1 MLTSAEPENFQSQST
16 SLAFLSERPKMQLV
30 RLIFWLTVVVAGFL
44 QAWAARFY
52 ISPDG
57 NSYLDVATAYLKG
70 DWQAAINAYWS
81 PMFSWLLASCLWL
94 LRINSYWESTLE
106 HLVNW
111 FGLIAAAL
119 CFEFFFRGFLQ
130 SRQDPPSAA
139 QKDADL
145 SQVEWWMLGYGIF
158 LSTSLLVV
166 SLVLTTPDIW
176 VCALTYLAAGLVLRI
191 YLSRGNWFYFGALG
205 LVLGC
210 AYLTKSFYFP
220 LSFVFLG
227 VAWLATG
234 NLRKNSP
241 QAILALVVFMAVAGP
256 FVLALSLAKHRFT
269 FGDTGKL
276 AYVMMVG
283 DVAQPQ
289 FWHGE
294 SGTGA
299 PVHPTR
305 QILDIPRI
313 YEFGAP
319 VSGSYPPYYDLSYW
333 MEGAKAQFHL
343 KGQLRILRQSAGT
356 FFLILMSQ
364 VEVFVA
370 LLVVVFLARKPGDLL
385 FSLARDWF
393 LWLPAALGCLAYAL
407 VLVEPRY
414 VAPFLPLLWLA
425 AFSSAFKSVS
435 EKSPRIGMAII
446 LAILSVMGVKLAKS
460 ISSDAIALASH
471 EVNSNWEVARGLRD
485 LGIAPGDKVAGLSRV
500 AEAHWARLAGVTIV
514 AEVPLGQENIFW
526 TSGPKLQDLVLE
538 KLASTGA
545 KAVVTKDPPSGLT
558 DGWVQLHGTVYYAHL
573 LRGGLPALK

>member
-1 MLTSAEPENFQSQST
+1 MLTSAEPESFQSQGP
-16 SLAFLSERPKMQLV
+16 SLAFPSERPKLQLV

-44 QAWAARFY
+44 QAWAARFF
-52 ISPDG
+52 ISSDG

-111 FGLIAAAL
+111 LGLITGAL
-119 CFEFFFRGFLQ
+119 CFEFFFRAFLQ
-130 SRQDPPSAA
+130 TRENSSAP
-139 QKDADL
+139 QKDTDF
-145 SQVEWWMLGYGIF
+145 SKVEWWMLGYGIF
-158 LSTSLLVV
+158 LSTSLVVV

-176 VCALTYLAAGLVLRI
+176 VCALTYLAAGLVLKI
-191 YLSRGNWFYFGALG
+191 YLSRGGWSYFVALG

-234 NLRKNSP
+234 NLRKNSR

-256 FVLALSLAKHRFT
+256 FVLALSQVKHRFT

-283 DVAQPQ
+283 EVAQPQ
-289 FWHGE
+289 FWQGE
-294 SGTGA
+294 NGSGVPA
-299 PVHPTR
+299 HPTR
-305 QILDIPRI
+305 QILDVPKI
-313 YEFGAP
+313 YEFAAP

-333 MEGAKAQFHL
+333 MEGATPHFRL
-343 KGQLRILRQSAGT
+343 KGQLRVLRQSVGT
-356 FFLILMSQ
+356 LFLILMSQ
-364 VEVFVA
+364 IEFFVA
-370 LLVVVFLARKPGDLL
+370 LLVVVFLAREPGDLL
-385 FSLARDWF
+385 LSLARDWF
-393 LWLPAALGCLAYAL
+393 LWLPAALGCLAYTL
-407 VLVEPRY
+407 VLLEPRY

-425 AFSSAFKSVS
+425 AFSAVFKSLP
-435 EKSPRIGMAII
+435 EKSPRVAMAII
-446 LAILSVMGVKLAKS
+446 LAILSVMGVKLAKA
-460 ISSDAIALASH
+460 ISSDVIALSSH
-471 EVNSNWEVARGLRD
+471 EVNSNWEIAQGLHE

-526 TSGPKLQDLVLE
+526 TSGPELQSRVFE

-545 KAVVTKDPPSGLT
+545 RAVVTKEPPPGLT
-558 DGWVQLHGTVYYAHL
+558 AGWVQLHGTVYYAHL
-573 LRGGLPALK
+573 LHAEPPGIK